1 MSRGELKQK
10 AKSKKQ
16 KAWRFCRG
24 WRSIFAFC
32 FLLFA
37 FLLVSCRQKMAVQP
51 RYDPLEPSDFFSD
64 HMAARPRIPGTIA
77 RGEAAT
83 TGPAATG
90 KINGV
95 DVDGYP
101 FAITPAVMNRGE
113 ERYNIYCAPCHGRLG
128 DGNGMIPSR
137 GYRRPPSYHT
147 DALRKAPTGHYFDV
161 MTNGFGSMPS
171 YAPQVSVPDRW
182 AIIAYIRALQ
192 LAHNGT
198 VNDLTAEE
206 RGKLR

>member
-16 KAWRFCRG
+16 KSSRFWRG
-24 WRSIFAFC
+24 QRSIFAFC

-37 FLLVSCRQKMAVQP
+37 LLPSCRQKMAVQP

-64 HMAARPRIPGTIA
+64 HMAARPRIAGTVA
-77 RGEAAT
+77 RGEAAM
-83 TGPAATG
+83 TGPLVTG
-90 KINGV
+90 KMNGA

-101 FAITPAVMNRGE
+101 FAITSAIMNRGQ
-113 ERYNIYCAPCHGRLG
+113 ERYNIYCSPCHGRLG
-128 DGNGMIPSR
+128 DGNGMIPAR
-137 GYRRPPSYHT
+137 GYRHPPSYHT
-147 DALRKAPTGHYFDV
+147 DTLRKAPTGHFFDV

-171 YAPQVSVPDRW
+171 YAPQVSVQDRW
-182 AIIAYIRALQ
+182 AIVAYIRALQ
-192 LAHNGT
+192 LAHNAT
-198 VNDLTAEE
+198 INELTPEE